1 MINNKAFRCYS
12 GLLAVMMLLAFW
24 GSLQAQPPVAPL
36 SGTLPSLED
45 SNRVQIVG
53 AERLTLLKTND
64 STTLQ
69 ILAGNV
75 KLKQGKTLFFCDS
88 CILNNSSDLFEA
100 WSNVHIKDSD
110 SINVY
115 AKHLRYLIDKKIAY
129 LDGGVKL
136 FDGKAQLTTPELE
149 YDLNKDIGIYT
160 KGGRLVNKKT
170 ILTSKEGYYYASLKD
185 VYFKNEVYLK
195 DPAYE
200 IRTDSLLYNTG
211 TQTNR
216 FIAKT
221 RIVDSSGRSIVTT
234 DGFYSTTT
242 GKAEFGKRPVIKD
255 GATTIIGDRVAF
267 DDSSGTSQAAG
278 NVVIVDTTQGTTL
291 LAGEV
296 FRDNKKE
303 RFLATKKPL
312 LIIEQ
317 EKDSIYVTADTIYS
331 GKQSEFDKP
340 NVKTSKDSVAVK
352 KDSAVLKKKSTAA
365 TKDSSDRFLEAFHHV
380 RIFSDSLQAVCDSL
394 FYSYKDSAYRLYS
407 DPVIWSNGS
416 QITGDTVLLFTKNK
430 KPDRLMV
437 FENSMLVQQQEPGL
451 YNQIASIRMDGYFSG
466 GELDSVR
473 ALAEAKTIYYIQ
485 DEDSAYTG
493 INESK
498 SDIIDIYLLKK
509 ELQKIVLR
517 SEVTGTIWPI
527 GQKDPLQMRL
537 PNFRWLESKRPKSKS
552 EIIE

>member
-1 MINNKAFRCYS
+1 MKKTR
-12 GLLAVMMLLAFW
+12 
-24 GSLQAQPPVAPL
+24 APL
-36 SGTLPSLED
+36 RLGGLSLLLLLSTLLRSQTPATIANSDIAPSQD
-45 SNRVQIVG
+45 TSRVQILG
-53 AERLTLLKTND
+53 AERLTLLKTDD

-69 ILAGNV
+69 ILAGRV
-75 KLKQGKTLFFCDS
+75 QLKQDKTLFFCDS
-88 CILNNSSDLFEA
+88 CVLNNRGQLFEA
-100 WSNVHIKDSD
+100 WGNVQIKDND
-110 SINVY
+110 SINVFS
-115 AKHLRYLIDKKIAY
+115 KHLRYLIDKKLAY
-129 LDGGVKL
+129 LDGGVRL
-136 FDGKAQLTTPELE
+136 SDGKAQLTTPDLE
-149 YDLNKDIGIYT
+149 YDLNTDIGIYK
-160 KGGRLVNKKT
+160 KGGKLINKKT
-170 ILTSKEGYYYASLKD
+170 TLTSKEGYYYASLKE
-185 VYFKNEVYLK
+185 VYFKNDVYLK

-200 IRTDSLLYNTG
+200 ISTDSLLYNTR

-221 RIVDSSGRSIVTT
+221 VIVDSTGRSIRTT

-278 NVVIVDTTQGTTL
+278 NVIIVDTAQGTTL

-303 RFLATKKPL
+303 RFLATKRPL

-331 GKQSEFDKP
+331 GKQSEL
-340 NVKTSKDSVAVK
+340 SLDST
-352 KDSAVLKKKSTAA
+352 KKSKIDSLSTV
-365 TKDSSDRFLEAFHHV
+365 KDSSDRYLEAFHHV

-394 FYSYKDSAYRLYS
+394 FYSYKDSTYRLFT

-416 QITGDTVLLFTKNK
+416 QITGDTVLLFTKNR
-430 KPDRLMV
+430 KPDRLKV

-451 YNQIASIRMDGYFSG
+451 YNQIASIRMDGYFSK

-473 ALAEAKTIYYIQ
+473 ALGEAKTIYYVQ

-498 SDIIDIYLLKK
+498 SDIIDIYLLTK
-509 ELQKIVLR
+509 ELDKIVLR
-517 SEVTGTIWPI
+517 NDVSGTIWPF

-537 PNFRWLESKRPKSKS
+537 PNFRWLESRRPKSKL
-552 EIIE
+552 ELIE

>member
-1 MINNKAFRCYS
+1 MKKTRVPLRLG
-12 GLLAVMMLLAFW
+12 GLSLLLLLSALLR
-24 GSLQAQPPVAPL
+24 SQTPAIIPTSEIAPAQ
-36 SGTLPSLED
+36 D
-45 SNRVQIVG
+45 SSRVQILG
-53 AERLTLLKTND
+53 AERLTLLKTDD

-69 ILAGNV
+69 ILAGRV
-75 KLKQGKTLFFCDS
+75 QLKQDKTLFFCDS
-88 CILNNSSDLFEA
+88 CVLNNRGQLFEA
-100 WSNVHIKDSD
+100 WGNVQIKDND
-110 SINVY
+110 SINVFS
-115 AKHLRYLIDKKIAY
+115 KHLRYLIDKKLAY
-129 LDGGVKL
+129 LDGGVRL
-136 FDGKAQLTTPELE
+136 SDGKAQLTTPDLE
-149 YDLNKDIGIYT
+149 YDLNTDIGIYK
-160 KGGRLVNKKT
+160 KGGKLINKKT
-170 ILTSKEGYYYASLKD
+170 TLTSKEGYYYASLKE
-185 VYFKNEVYLK
+185 VYFKNDVYLK

-200 IRTDSLLYNTG
+200 ISTDSLLYNTR

-221 RIVDSSGRSIVTT
+221 VIVDSTGRSIRTT

-278 NVVIVDTTQGTTL
+278 NVIIVDTAQGTTL

-303 RFLATKKPL
+303 RFLATKRPL

-331 GKQSEFDKP
+331 GKQSEL
-340 NVKTSKDSVAVK
+340 SLDST
-352 KDSAVLKKKSTAA
+352 KKSKIDSLSTV
-365 TKDSSDRFLEAFHHV
+365 KDSSDRYLEAFHHV

-394 FYSYKDSAYRLYS
+394 FYSYKDSTYRLFT

-416 QITGDTVLLFTKNK
+416 QITGDTVLLFTKNR
-430 KPDRLMV
+430 KPDRLKV

-451 YNQIASIRMDGYFSG
+451 YNQIASIRMDGYFSK

-473 ALAEAKTIYYIQ
+473 ALGEAKTIYYVQ

-498 SDIIDIYLLKK
+498 SDIIDIYLLTK
-509 ELQKIVLR
+509 ELDKIVLR
-517 SEVTGTIWPI
+517 NDVSGTIWPF

-537 PNFRWLESKRPKSKS
+537 PNFRWLESRRPKSKL
-552 EIIE
+552 ELIE

>member
-1 MINNKAFRCYS
+1 MKKTR
-12 GLLAVMMLLAFW
+12 
-24 GSLQAQPPVAPL
+24 APL
-36 SGTLPSLED
+36 RLGGLSLLLLLSALLRSQTPAIIPTSEIAPAQD
-45 SNRVQIVG
+45 SSRVQILG
-53 AERLTLLKTND
+53 AERLTLLKTDD

-69 ILAGNV
+69 ILAGRV
-75 KLKQGKTLFFCDS
+75 QLKQDKTLFFCDS
-88 CILNNSSDLFEA
+88 CVLNNRGQLFEA
-100 WSNVHIKDSD
+100 WGNVQIKDND
-110 SINVY
+110 SINVFS
-115 AKHLRYLIDKKIAY
+115 KHLRYLIDKKLAY
-129 LDGGVKL
+129 LDGGVRL
-136 FDGKAQLTTPELE
+136 SDGKAQLTTPDLD
-149 YDLNKDIGIYT
+149 YDLNTDIGIYK
-160 KGGRLVNKKT
+160 KGGKLINKKT
-170 ILTSKEGYYYASLKD
+170 TLTSKEGYYYASLKE
-185 VYFKNEVYLK
+185 VYFKNDVYLK

-200 IRTDSLLYNTG
+200 ISTDSLLYNTR

-221 RIVDSSGRSIVTT
+221 VIVDSTGRSIRTT

-278 NVVIVDTTQGTTL
+278 NVIIVDTAQGTTL

-303 RFLATKKPL
+303 RFLATKRPL

-331 GKQSEFDKP
+331 GKQSEL
-340 NVKTSKDSVAVK
+340 SLDST
-352 KDSAVLKKKSTAA
+352 KKSKIDSLSTV
-365 TKDSSDRFLEAFHHV
+365 KDSSDRYLEAFHHV

-394 FYSYKDSAYRLYS
+394 FYSYKDSTYRLFT

-416 QITGDTVLLFTKNK
+416 QITGDTVLLFTKNR
-430 KPDRLMV
+430 KPDRLKV

-451 YNQIASIRMDGYFSG
+451 YNQIASIRMDGYFSK

-473 ALAEAKTIYYIQ
+473 ALGEAKTIYYVQ

-498 SDIIDIYLLKK
+498 SDIIDIYLLTK
-509 ELQKIVLR
+509 ELDKIVLR
-517 SEVTGTIWPI
+517 NDVSGTIWPF

-537 PNFRWLESKRPKSKS
+537 PNFRWLESRRPKSKL
-552 EIIE
+552 ELIE